1 MCMGRVSLRQAF
13 SGHALARVV
22 PPGKWR
28 EDDFGA
34 FSVQPD
40 LSKAEEAEIV
50 EGDGFEIHDVPQ
62 ADSSGFTHFLDGA
75 ERKWRAGYYG
85 MHPIML
91 AHTSA
96 ALLKREG
103 RKMAA
108 PTADRYFGGA
118 LVAFAPEPCA
128 HLIQQANIKVHALKV
143 EEGDTPA
150 LMEQKARERI
160 QREREN
166 HEVALAVGFD
176 NDGWLLVDGG
186 IGRSLEAN
194 RSLKNVVGIVK
205 THTRQYFCKPESV
218 EAVLGMRAGQR
229 TSLFK
234 RKHDSKQGAEVLSCY
249 LKLRDSERY
258 GPLFGLIRVEIPEF
272 DALKDRIDQIAGWIM
287 LERAPLSLP
296 DPRYDRLL
304 YPIRLVE
311 EHLKARQPSEAA
323 IAGIIG

>member
-1 MCMGRVSLRQAF
+1 MRQAF
-13 SGHALARVV
+13 AGDALARVV

-34 FSVQPD
+34 FSTQPD
-40 LSKAEEAEIV
+40 LTKAEEAEVV
-50 EGDGFEIHDVPQ
+50 EGSTFEVFDVPV
-62 ADSSGFTHFLDGA
+62 AESSKLTHFLDGA
-75 ERKWRAGYYG
+75 ERRWRAGYYG
-85 MHPIML
+85 MHPILL

-103 RKMAA
+103 RKMEA
-108 PTADRYFGGA
+108 PTPNRYFGA
-118 LVAFAPEPCA
+118 ELVAYSPEPCA
-128 HLIQQANIKVHALKV
+128 RQVHDAGLKVRVVPV

-150 LMEQKARERI
+150 LIEQKAKEWI

-166 HEVALAVGFD
+166 HEVALAKGFE
-176 NDGWLLVDGG
+176 NEGWLLIDGG
-186 IGRSLEAN
+186 IGRGLEAN
-194 RSLKNVVGIVK
+194 RDLKQVVGIVK
-205 THTRQYFCKPESV
+205 THTRQYFSKPDSV
-218 EAVLGMRAGQR
+218 SKVLGMRAGQR

-249 LKLRDSERY
+249 MKLRESERY
-258 GPLFGLIRVEIPEF
+258 GPLFGLVRVEIPEL
-272 DALKDRIDQIAGWIM
+272 DALRERIDEICGWLM
-287 LERAPLSLP
+287 VERAPLSMP

-311 EHLKARQPSEAA
+311 AHLKARQPSDAA